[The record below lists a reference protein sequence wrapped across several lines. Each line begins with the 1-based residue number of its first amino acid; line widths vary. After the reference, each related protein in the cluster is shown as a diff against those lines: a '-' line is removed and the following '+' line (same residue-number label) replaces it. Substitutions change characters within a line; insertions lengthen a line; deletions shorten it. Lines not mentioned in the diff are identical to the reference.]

1 MSAAMVRI
9 HYADGRA
16 EDRGFPPGTYRIGR
30 DAGDIVLHDPN
41 VSGCHAELY
50 VEPGRVGVADAGS
63 SNGTFDMAGR
73 PLSGAIALAPGQWVR
88 FGSSAITLLALV
100 APNAWPPAP
109 QLQAP
114 AYPVDVRGASPAADE
129 GDSHPDR
136 PVRHTYPVAQTA
148 FGFGGALQLLGKTMP
163 YLAARLATLMLLST
177 VGLVY
182 WVVAIAG
189 FLFLG
194 HKAVILGWAWLVVAA
209 VAAGFVW
216 RVVVR
221 YFLYLLKMGHIA
233 VLTDLITKGRVGNG
247 NEGMF
252 AYGKRIVV
260 ARFGEIAGL
269 FGVHVLIDGV
279 VGVFNR
285 SLDWVSEIVPIP
297 GLNSIVSLVKA
308 VLRAATRYIAE
319 TVFSYNLARGDSNV
333 FRSSK
338 DGLVYY
344 AQNSKEILKT
354 SLLVVV
360 LERVL
365 WFAVFVVFFV
375 PSLLVAYSLPT
386 AWGGWLPVTAV
397 VAGLLYAGNV
407 RDAVL
412 RPLFLTMVML
422 KFHKTIQG
430 QPINAEWDQRLASIS
445 RGFQEL
451 GQKAVG
457 LAGAAPAR

>member
-9 HYADGRA
+9 HYANGSA

-109 QLQAP
+109 QPP
-114 AYPVDVRGASPAADE
+114 AYPVDVRGASPATDE
-129 GDSHPDR
+129 GHSHPDR

-194 HKAVILGWAWLVVAA
+194 HKAVILAWAWLVVAA

-297 GLNSIVSLVKA
+297 GLNSVVALVKA
-308 VLRAATRYIAE
+308 VLRAATRTIAE
-319 TVFSYNLARGDSNV
+319 TVFSYNVARGDANV

-344 AQNSKEILKT
+344 AQNSREILKT

-365 WFAVFVVFFV
+365 WFAVFVVVFV

-407 RDAVL
+407 RDAIL

-451 GQKAVG
+451 AQKAVG
-457 LAGAAPAR
+457 LAAAAPAR